1 MCPLVVHCWADLQ
14 SVHGFRCYNNIVPN
28 VKCQRVLVFTLC
40 LVLCCCRE
48 LIDVMMSSDGR
59 KLCFDGQELVQ
70 ALIMHFDYDEKQGP
84 ALLHCGV
91 VQHTG
96 GSRNV
101 VWGHLRAEGT
111 EPRRRKRRE

>member
-1 MCPLVVHCWADLQ
+1 
-14 SVHGFRCYNNIVPN
+14 
-28 VKCQRVLVFTLC
+28 
-40 LVLCCCRE
+40 
-48 LIDVMMSSDGR
+48 MSSDGR